1 MKFVLILNINV
12 FILIAGSHGVFVEV
26 TVGDKNIVD
35 FFTKLGFLEIA
46 HPGFH
51 TDDVFYMGR
60 TF

>member
-1 MKFVLILNINV
+1 MLIFL
-12 FILIAGSHGVFVEV
+12 ILIAGSHGVFVEV
-26 TVGDKNIVD
+26 TIGDKNSVD

-51 TDDVFYMGR
+51 ADDVFYMGR